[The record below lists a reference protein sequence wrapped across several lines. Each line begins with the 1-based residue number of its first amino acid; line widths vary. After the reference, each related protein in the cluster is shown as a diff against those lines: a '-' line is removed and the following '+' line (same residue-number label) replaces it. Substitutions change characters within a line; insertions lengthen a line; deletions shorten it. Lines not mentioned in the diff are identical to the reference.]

1 MATKRQTININNT
14 NNLISQEGC
23 FDLQFRKDVKY
34 NRPHS
39 PTYYRWKAQFAIADS
54 LEKAD
59 LLESIKKVLKCGKVH
74 IGKNQARYSVQS
86 IEEIKKTLI
95 PYFRRCQLS
104 EVKKKDFE
112 LWSKAVEI
120 IYKNKRKFL
129 SAWKKN
135 DLQALLDIQ
144 KSIQQYKQKSKNAK
158 WLNEAT
164 TMLGLLK

>member
-1 MATKRQTININNT
+1 
-14 NNLISQEGC
+14 
-23 FDLQFRKDVKY
+23 
-34 NRPHS
+34 
-39 PTYYRWKAQFAIADS
+39 
-54 LEKAD
+54 
-59 LLESIKKVLKCGKVH
+59 LKCGKVH

-144 KSIQQYKQKSKNAK
+144 KSNQQYKQKSKNAK